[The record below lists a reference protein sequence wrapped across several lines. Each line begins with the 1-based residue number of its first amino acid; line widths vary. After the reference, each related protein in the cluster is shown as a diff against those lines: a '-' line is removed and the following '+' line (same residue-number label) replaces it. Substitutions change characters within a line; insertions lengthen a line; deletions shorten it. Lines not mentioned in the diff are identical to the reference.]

1 MVQDFVHQQYQ
12 LAPEN
17 GWLASMNISPLQ
29 NGPICRGKKSF
40 VFFFGGGSWVSQVR
54 SVAKSAGDPR
64 FDAQMSYENFKV
76 CNEVDFF
83 AQELVWIKRTKRDLY
98 RDIIDIYIYIGML
111 LCRLTGNP
119 RNRNLML
126 N

>member
-1 MVQDFVHQQYQ
+1 MVGFDEHFS
-12 LAPEN
+12 LAK
-17 GWLASMNISPLQ
+17 WSHLQ
-29 NGPICRGKKSF
+29 GKKI
-40 VFFFGGGSWVSQVR
+40 VRFFLGGGSWVSQVR

-98 RDIIDIYIYIGML
+98 RDLYIYRDVIMSPHWEP
-111 LCRLTGNP
+111 TK
-119 RNRNLML
+119 
-126 N
+126 